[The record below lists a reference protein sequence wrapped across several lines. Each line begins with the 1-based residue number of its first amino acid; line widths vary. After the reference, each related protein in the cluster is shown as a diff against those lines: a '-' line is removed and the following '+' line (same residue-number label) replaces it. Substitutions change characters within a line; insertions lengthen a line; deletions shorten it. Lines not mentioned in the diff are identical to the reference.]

1 MAEEKVARLEAV
13 VRGRVQG
20 VGFRDF
26 AYGRARHLGLLGY
39 VKNVRDDHRAVE
51 VVAEGPR
58 EALERLIERLWEGPR
73 SARVDRVDLQWR
85 RATGEFADFGM
96 RY

>member
-1 MAEEKVARLEAV
+1 MRSMDQRLEAV

-26 AYGRARHLGLLGY
+26 VYGRARHLGLMGY
-39 VKNVRDDHRAVE
+39 VKNAREDHRAVE
-51 VVAEGPR
+51 VVAEGER
-58 EALERLIERLWEGPR
+58 EALERLVERLWEGPR
-73 SARVDRVDLQWR
+73 SSSVEGVDVEWR
-85 RATGEFADFGM
+85 EASGEFEEFGV

>member
-1 MAEEKVARLEAV
+1 MGSMDHRLEAV

-26 AYGRARHLGLLGY
+26 VYGRARHLGLTGY
-39 VKNVRDDHRAVE
+39 VKNAREDHRAVE
-51 VVAEGPR
+51 VVAEGER
-58 EALERLIERLWEGPR
+58 EALERLVEKLWEGPR
-73 SARVDRVDLQWR
+73 SSRVDTVDLKWR
-85 RATGEFADFGM
+85 EASGGLEEFGV

>member
-1 MAEEKVARLEAV
+1 MGSMDHRLEAV

-26 AYGRARHLGLLGY
+26 VYGRARHLGLTGY
-39 VKNVRDDHRAVE
+39 VKNAREDHRAVE
-51 VVAEGPR
+51 VVAEGER
-58 EALERLIERLWEGPR
+58 EALERLVEKLWEGPR
-73 SARVDRVDLQWR
+73 SSRVETVDLKWR
-85 RATGEFADFGM
+85 EASGGLEEFGV